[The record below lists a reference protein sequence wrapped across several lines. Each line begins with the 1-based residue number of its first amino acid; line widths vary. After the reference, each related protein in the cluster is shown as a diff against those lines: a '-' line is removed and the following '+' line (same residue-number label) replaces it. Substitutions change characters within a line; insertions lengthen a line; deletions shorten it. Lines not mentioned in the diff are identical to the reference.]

1 MAPDLITC
9 LLASNPS
16 YLYAPKIETNPVAD
30 DFESWFLSNGGCLHP
45 SVEIASDNDTGN
57 SVRVKENHV
66 LLPGSIV
73 VSCPHHLAISW
84 PTISQHQ
91 FPAVHS
97 TFTPHVATRLFLV
110 KQRLLKAQSPWW
122 PYINSLP
129 RSFTTPLYYDE
140 EDLIWLRGTNLGK
153 AKEIRE
159 QAWRQEYDNAMH
171 SLFVNGSDSEQKHL
185 WTWFVTDTPEAFCE
199 FTVLMSEGSSIS
211 GRQP

>member
-1 MAPDLITC
+1 MTTC

-16 YLYAPKIETNPVAD
+16 YSYAPKIEMSPVAD
-30 DFESWFLSNGGCLHP
+30 DFESWFLANGGCLHP
-45 SVEIASDNDTGN
+45 SVEIASNNNTGN

-84 PTISQHQ
+84 PTINQHQ
-91 FPAVHS
+91 SPAVNS

-110 KQRLLKAQSPWW
+110 KQRLLTTQSPWW

-129 RSFTTPLYYDE
+129 RSFTTPLWYGE
-140 EDLIWLRGTNLGK
+140 QDLIWLRGTNLGK
-153 AKEIRE
+153 AKKIRE
-159 QAWRQEYDNAMH
+159 DAWRQEYETAMH
-171 SLFVNGSDSEQKHL
+171 SLFFNGSNSEQKYL
-185 WTWFVTDTPEAFCE
+185 WTWFVTDTPESLPE
-199 FTVLMSEGSSIS
+199 SQVLISEGSCIS